1 MVRDHFRDLTIE
13 NILVIQDFQSKD
25 LKREFYCSVKNERGF
40 DTRRAQLEEEGE
52 EALLTPCG
60 CFTLKARH
68 ASVTQAQ

>member
-52 EALLTPCG
+52 EA
-60 CFTLKARH
+60 H
-68 ASVTQAQ
+68 AVWMFHIKGSSCI

>member
-52 EALLTPCG
+52 EALLTLCG

-68 ASVTQAQ
+68 ASETQAQ

>member
-52 EALLTPCG
+52 EA
-60 CFTLKARH
+60 AH
-68 ASVTQAQ
+68 AVRMFHIKGSSCI